1 MVTPDIHTVSLAQF
15 RQLFPASDCI
25 NVGDD
30 VCVIDMKYDKNL
42 NMLKHPCRFDGFL
55 VFFCIS
61 GQVRITINLTDFDV
75 VEDSLFINFPG
86 DIITVPELDEAQK
99 SSLHFIVMAMTKDYM
114 SGLKVNMPQLMAR
127 GVALLN
133 NPCIILTGEERAI
146 AKKYLD
152 LASDILKSNLMYK
165 RECISSL
172 LSSLFYLDGGV
183 IEKRMKDAQAR
194 KDVSKLDRSK
204 VIFDRFISVVSEYHT
219 QERGVA
225 FYADKLC
232 LTPKYLSKLVK
243 SASGRSAPD
252 WIDAYVMLEAKNML
266 KYSDIPIKE
275 IVSRLNFPNP
285 STFHKF
291 FKAKTGITPLQ
302 YRKM

>member
-1 MVTPDIHTVSLAQF
+1 MAQF

-30 VCVIDMKYDKNL
+30 VCVIDMKYDRNL
-42 NMLKHPCRFDGFL
+42 EILKHPCRFDGYL

-61 GQVRITINLTDFDV
+61 GKVRITINLTDFDV

-86 DIITVPELDEAQK
+86 DIIAVPKLDESQK
-99 SSLHFIVMAMTKDYM
+99 ASLHFIVMAMTKDYM

-133 NPCIILTGEERAI
+133 DPCIILTGEERAI

-172 LSSLFYLDGGV
+172 QRRPGEERRFKTGQEQGHIRPLHQCGFRIPYTGKGCGILC
-183 IEKRMKDAQAR
+183 RQAVPHPEISFKTGEIR
-194 KDVSKLDRSK
+194 FRAFGSGLDRCLCHAGGQEHAQ
-204 VIFDRFISVVSEYHT
+204 IFGYPDKGNSLQT
-219 QERGVA
+219 Q
-225 FYADKLC
+225 
-232 LTPKYLSKLVK
+232 
-243 SASGRSAPD
+243 
-252 WIDAYVMLEAKNML
+252 
-266 KYSDIPIKE
+266 
-275 IVSRLNFPNP
+275 FP
-285 STFHKF
+285 
-291 FKAKTGITPLQ
+291 
-302 YRKM
+302 

>member
-1 MVTPDIHTVSLAQF
+1 MTQF
-15 RQLFPASDCI
+15 RQLFPVSDCI

-30 VCVIDMKYDKNL
+30 VCVIDMKYDRNL
-42 NMLKHPCRFDGFL
+42 DILKHPCRFDGYL

-86 DIITVPELDEAQK
+86 DIITVPELDESQK

-232 LTPKYLSKLVK
+232 LTPKYL
-243 SASGRSAPD
+243 
-252 WIDAYVMLEAKNML
+252 
-266 KYSDIPIKE
+266 
-275 IVSRLNFPNP
+275 
-285 STFHKF
+285 
-291 FKAKTGITPLQ
+291 
-302 YRKM
+302 

>member
-1 MVTPDIHTVSLAQF
+1 MTQF
-15 RQLFPASDCI
+15 RQLFPVSDCI

-30 VCVIDMKYDKNL
+30 VCVIDMKYDRNL
-42 NMLKHPCRFDGFL
+42 DILKHPCRFDGYL

-86 DIITVPELDEAQK
+86 DIITVPELDESQK

-165 RECISSL
+165 GNASR
-172 LSSLFYLDGGV
+172 
-183 IEKRMKDAQAR
+183 
-194 KDVSKLDRSK
+194 
-204 VIFDRFISVVSEYHT
+204 RFCRHCSIWTEV
-219 QERGVA
+219 
-225 FYADKLC
+225 
-232 LTPKYLSKLVK
+232 
-243 SASGRSAPD
+243 
-252 WIDAYVMLEAKNML
+252 
-266 KYSDIPIKE
+266 
-275 IVSRLNFPNP
+275 
-285 STFHKF
+285 
-291 FKAKTGITPLQ
+291 
-302 YRKM
+302 

>member
-1 MVTPDIHTVSLAQF
+1 
-15 RQLFPASDCI
+15 
-25 NVGDD
+25 
-30 VCVIDMKYDKNL
+30 MKNMSYEEFKKNL
-42 NMLKHPCRFDGFL
+42 LRMLRKRL
-55 VFFCIS
+55 
-61 GQVRITINLTDFDV
+61 R
-75 VEDSLFINFPG
+75 DSIKSE
-86 DIITVPELDEAQK
+86 IIPANKNNGILKETVGIENGID
-99 SSLHFIVMAMTKDYM
+99 
-114 SGLKVNMPQLMAR
+114 GLKPIVYVESLYDQYCMGADLSTCVSFVIGLYREIPDLHMEQYFESWEAVKPKIIVRVVNWEWNKDELRDIPY
-127 GVALLN
+127 
-133 NPCIILTGEERAI
+133 
-146 AKKYLD
+146 KKYLD

-291 FKAKTGITPLQ
+291 FKAKAGLTPLQ